1 VTEAPVSSY
10 PVLELDG
17 PEDDR
22 ERALALVL
30 DFGCLGAIEIAS
42 DRIRAFFPEGS
53 RLDDLVREI
62 ETSLPRLACRI
73 AAPEPERDWL
83 SSFRATL
90 VGFGLGASFFVVPSW
105 RPLPS
110 IDRSILRIDPERAF
124 GTGSHDTTRLAAT
137 LLERFVRP
145 GARVIDLGSGT
156 GILAMVAAR
165 LGAVSV
171 TALDPDEEAYR
182 CAIENVERNDLSRI
196 VRVECRGYQDFDA
209 LEADLIVANVNR
221 PVLSAAI
228 ERLDATTILLSGLLA
243 EELDDF
249 SRSLPGRLAARES
262 WTAGDWGALVL
273 GTR

>member
-1 VTEAPVSSY
+1 MTEQPVSAY

-22 ERALALVL
+22 ERALALVME
-30 DFGCLGAIEIAS
+30 FGCLGAIESAT
-42 DRIRAFFPEGS
+42 DRIRAFFPQGS

-62 ETSLPRLACRI
+62 ETSLPRLLCRI
-73 AAPEPERDWL
+73 PAPEPERDWL

-90 VGFGLGASFFVVPSW
+90 VGFGLGASFFVAPTW

-145 GARVIDLGSGT
+145 GARVIDLGCGT
-156 GILAMVAAR
+156 GVLAMVAAR
-165 LGAVSV
+165 LGAVPV
-171 TALDPDEEAYR
+171 TALDPDEDACR
-182 CAIENVERNDLSRI
+182 CAHENVERNGLSGV
-196 VRVECRGYQDFDA
+196 VRVECLGYQDFEA

-228 ERLDATTILLSGLLA
+228 GRLNAPTILLSGLLA

-262 WTAGDWGALVL
+262 WTAGDWGALVI
-273 GTR
+273 GIR